1 MRKTINKVSLAGRV
15 YDFKMAEKVCQKQ
28 GDNFGKTFIN
38 GTLDVATDEDCLNIV
53 QVHFTFVTE
62 VTKKGAK
69 NATFTALKSI
79 IDNNKTVLTVG
90 KDNAMMVKID
100 TSLDLNDF
108 YTDRNGDEQ
117 LVSAKR
123 NEGGFVTIVNSLPAE
138 TNRFEMDMLINNTVY
153 VEADPEKN
161 IEKDYLVVKGAVFN
175 FMGAIKPVDFVV
187 KSEGGIKYF
196 ESLDASPQ
204 NPTFTKVWGTI
215 NNETIVTRKEEESAF
230 GEPAVKEFVKNI
242 REWIINGTSKPDAVY
257 EIGNAETG
265 ITLDEVKKAI
275 ADREVYLAEVKKRN
289 DEYKAS
295 QAAAPAVAATSTEG
309 FTF

>member
-69 NATFTALKSI
+69 NATFAALKSI
-79 IDNNKTVLTVG
+79 IDNDKTVLTVG

-123 NEGGFVTIVNSLPAE
+123 NEGGFVTVVNSLPAE

-175 FMGAIKPVDFVV
+175 FMGAIKPVDFIV

-275 ADREVYLAEVKKRN
+275 ADREVYLAEVKKRS